1 MKEQILPLQY
11 PKLRKQF
18 EYIVM
23 AEEKVNILIV
33 EDESIVALD
42 LANGL
47 ERDGYNIAGIADNAE
62 EAQQI
67 FNEKDID
74 IILMDVN
81 IIGDK
86 DGIETATEILKQKAV
101 PIIYLTAFTDAVTID
116 RIKQTHPAAFLSKP
130 YNLTNV
136 RIAIDLAVNN
146 FAVSREQQPTG
157 KIIPLDKET
166 NRNTASPEREMILRM
181 NDHIFVKNNYAFVK
195 LKLNELLYIEA
206 DNNYTSIITTD
217 KKFLLRL
224 SLNQLL
230 EKINYKALVR
240 IHRSYAVNIN
250 AIQSFNEQEIEINQQ
265 HLPIGRN
272 YKEEFLKHFDF
283 S

>member
-1 MKEQILPLQY
+1 MP
-11 PKLRKQF
+11 
-18 EYIVM
+18 
-23 AEEKVNILIV
+23 AEKVNILIV

-42 LANGL
+42 LASGL
-47 ERDGYNIAGIADNAE
+47 EHDGYNIAGIADNAE
-62 EAQQI
+62 EAQQL
-67 FNEKDID
+67 FNENEID

-81 IIGDK
+81 IIGEK
-86 DGIETATEILKQKAV
+86 DGIDTAIGILKQKAV
-101 PIIYLTAFTDAVTID
+101 PIIYLTAFTDAHTIE

-146 FAVSREQQPTG
+146 FAVSREQQFTG
-157 KIIPLDKET
+157 KIIPLDKDGSRST
-166 NRNTASPEREMILRM
+166 GSPEKEMILRM
-181 NDHIFVKNNYAFVK
+181 DDHIFVKHNYAFVK
-195 LKLNELLYIEA
+195 LKLSELLYIET
-206 DNNYTSIITTD
+206 DNNYTSIITAD

-224 SLNQLL
+224 SLSQLL

-250 AIQSFNEQEIEINQQ
+250 AIQSFNEQVVEVNQQ

-272 YKEEFLKHFDF
+272 YKEEFMKQFDF
-283 S
+283 R

>member
-1 MKEQILPLQY
+1 MP
-11 PKLRKQF
+11 
-18 EYIVM
+18 
-23 AEEKVNILIV
+23 AEKINVLIV

-62 EAQQI
+62 EAQQL
-67 FNEKDID
+67 FNDNDVDIV
-74 IILMDVN
+74 LMDVN
-81 IIGDK
+81 IIGEK
-86 DGIETATEILKQKAV
+86 DGIDTAMEILRQKAV
-101 PIIYLTAFTDAVTID
+101 PIIYLTAFTDAATID

-130 YNLTNV
+130 YSLTNV

-146 FAVSREQQPTG
+146 FAISREQQTPG
-157 KIIPLDKET
+157 KIIPLDKES
-166 NRNTASPEREMILRM
+166 NRNTGSPEREMILRM
-181 NDHIFVKNNYAFVK
+181 NDYIFVKSNYVFVK
-195 LKLNELLYIEA
+195 LKLCELLYVEA
-206 DNNYTSIITTD
+206 DNNYISIITAE

-230 EKINYKALVR
+230 DKINYKALVR

-250 AIQSFNEQEIEINQQ
+250 TIQSFNEQEVEINQQ

-272 YKEEFLKHFDF
+272 YKEEFMKHFDF
-283 S
+283 R

>member
-1 MKEQILPLQY
+1 MP
-11 PKLRKQF
+11 
-18 EYIVM
+18 
-23 AEEKVNILIV
+23 AEKINILIV

-47 ERDGYNIAGIADNAE
+47 ERDGYNITGIADNAE
-62 EAQQI
+62 EAQQL
-67 FNEKDID
+67 FTDNEVDIV
-74 IILMDVN
+74 LMDVN

-86 DGIETATEILKQKAV
+86 DGIDTAIEILKQKAV
-101 PIIYLTAFTDAVTID
+101 PIIYLTAFTDTATID
-116 RIKQTHPAAFLSKP
+116 RIKLTHPAAFLSKP
-130 YNLTNV
+130 YSLTNV

-146 FAVSREQQPTG
+146 FAVATEQQTTG
-157 KIIPLDKET
+157 KIIPLDK
-166 NRNTASPEREMILRM
+166 NSNSNAASPEREMILRM

-195 LKLNELLYIEA
+195 LKLCDLLYVEA
-206 DNNYTSIITTD
+206 DNNYTSIITAE

-230 EKINYKALVR
+230 DKINYKPLVR

-250 AIQSFNEQEIEINQQ
+250 TIQSFNEQEVEVNQQ

-283 S
+283 R